1 MDGEFPSG
9 AGGMGGAPQEEDYT
23 KMNLEDRLS
32 SKVGSRLA
40 SILLDGADLLTAT
53 TGLEGASQWI

>member
-9 AGGMGGAPQEEDYT
+9 AGAMSGAPQEEDYT

-32 SKVGSRLA
+32 SKVGSLICIGVPFLG
-40 SILLDGADLLTAT
+40 SC
-53 TGLEGASQWI
+53 